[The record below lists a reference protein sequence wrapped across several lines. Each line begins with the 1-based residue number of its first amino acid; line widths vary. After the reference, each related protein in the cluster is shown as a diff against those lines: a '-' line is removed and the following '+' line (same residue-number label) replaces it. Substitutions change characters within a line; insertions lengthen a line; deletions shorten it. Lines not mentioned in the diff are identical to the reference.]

1 LARARIKIVEP
12 EHMPTTWG
20 PVDRF
25 TIDLGPGNGVGVIFA
40 FEAEHA
46 ETVAPDQLRVMG
58 QTLGDIANP
67 AQAMLVVVPHGAKF
81 KVLRVDA
88 GGGKRRRARVH

>member
-1 LARARIKIVEP
+1 LSRARIKIVEP
-12 EHMPTTWG
+12 ENMPTTWG

-25 TIDLGPGNGVGVIFA
+25 TIELGPGNGVGIVFA

-46 ETVAPDQLRVMG
+46 ETVPPDHLAVMG
-58 QTLGDIANP
+58 RTLGSIVHP

-81 KVLRVDA
+81 RVLQVSAERK
-88 GGGKRRRARVH
+88 KRGPRVH